1 MERNELI
8 KRLKN
13 EFGKTLL
20 KKDDLDDVANFLV
33 DKIEIPLE
41 YITDVL
47 FVEYFNYNIDTV
59 DGVNIEVSFD
69 TKSGRYTI
77 EVDYTFSKPKNIK
90 LTLHVLNAINNFTQW
105 GGDFHLE
112 SAYLKGNEIML
123 TFEEDDLTDCSLK
136 EHMKYIKELLISYI
150 DDNCSEWTNNNVERW
165 NEYAYYVLPTLR
177 VLDEIEKGVKLYY

>member
-20 KKDDLDDVANFLV
+20 KKEDLDDVANFLV
-33 DKIEIPLE
+33 EKIDIPLE
-41 YITDVL
+41 FITELSYV
-47 FVEYFNYNIDTV
+47 NYLNYTV
-59 DGVNIEVSFD
+59 DSVNIEVRFN
-69 TKSGRYTI
+69 TKGGRYMMDL
-77 EVDYTFSKPKNIK
+77 DYTFSKPKDIK

-105 GGDFHLE
+105 CGDFHLE

-123 TFEEDDLTDCSLK
+123 TFKEDDLIDCSLK
-136 EHMKYIKELLISYI
+136 EHMKYIKELLISYM
-150 DDNCSEWTNNNVERW
+150 DDNCCEWTNNNVERW

-177 VLDEIEKGVKLYY
+177 VLDEIENGVKLYY